1 MNDDKS
7 NFEERIQFLESEV
20 ENLKRVQECTAS
32 LISSLDFDETL
43 HIILR
48 TARDTVGAKQ
58 GSILLYN
65 SELTHLAIAYAVG
78 LREETV
84 KHTRIIPGEGIA
96 GQVAQSGEPILVEN
110 IDEDPRYKE
119 RRTGSERSNAFA
131 CLPMNCHGK
140 TLGVMNLSHPGE
152 EIPFNQN
159 SLPLLVA
166 LANQAAV
173 AIAHSELHRSLVEKE
188 KLEQQIE
195 TARSIQESFI
205 APQIY
210 IQNEEFMFSAR
221 NVAARTVGGDLYD
234 VVEAQEGCTAF
245 FLGDVSGKGIP
256 AALYMARLFSE
267 VHHFIGL
274 NPEPAAVLT
283 ALNNS
288 LCKRPHRGMFVTMAY
303 GLIIPKENR
312 ALICNAGHP
321 SPIVKEKN
329 GAVHILPPPKH
340 PPLGLL
346 ADISFTSHEVQLH
359 PGDLML
365 LHTDGV
371 NEATNTSGDEFGT
384 SRLEQAI
391 RQFNGENDPV
401 DFLIDQLESF
411 TGNHP
416 AHDDITMLSATRNA

>member
-1 MNDDKS
+1 
-7 NFEERIQFLESEV
+7 
-20 ENLKRVQECTAS
+20 
-32 LISSLDFDETL
+32 
-43 HIILR
+43 
-48 TARDTVGAKQ
+48 
-58 GSILLYN
+58 
-65 SELTHLAIAYAVG
+65 
-78 LREETV
+78 
-84 KHTRIIPGEGIA
+84 
-96 GQVAQSGEPILVEN
+96 
-110 IDEDPRYKE
+110 
-119 RRTGSERSNAFA
+119 
-131 CLPMNCHGK
+131 
-140 TLGVMNLSHPGE
+140 
-152 EIPFNQN
+152 
-159 SLPLLVA
+159 
-166 LANQAAV
+166 
-173 AIAHSELHRSLVEKE
+173 
-188 KLEQQIE
+188 
-195 TARSIQESFI
+195 
-205 APQIY
+205 
-210 IQNEEFMFSAR
+210 
-221 NVAARTVGGDLYD
+221 
-234 VVEAQEGCTAF
+234 
-245 FLGDVSGKGIP
+245 
-256 AALYMARLFSE
+256 
-267 VHHFIGL
+267 
-274 NPEPAAVLT
+274 
-283 ALNNS
+283 
-288 LCKRPHRGMFVTMAY
+288 MFVTMAY